1 MLLRCFPG
9 AVSPFTQRLLLQT
22 LQGINRTG
30 TEQQTSLELDMAWHH
45 DQLADAHEICDK
57 LAQQNDFLRAEL
69 AKHGVIVEGDEERS
83 FALGCVP
90 DQPQHFS
97 SFSDSAPGSA
107 RGGDGKGGTSEM
119 GDGMS
124 GVRPALLNM
133 ARESDAAC
141 HELQQMMDRLQGQL
155 SVTTSTAPPTISP
168 FAKVAAGSK
177 EEQLQA
183 TRSLC
188 YEAVLQA
195 VEVRLH
201 LAALVEVL
209 QPRETPGEGNVE
221 PITEELEPNKVS
233 PRPTAAWR
241 QSFDV
246 SGSSTFGDPA
256 NRDSLDSEGT
266 KPSFD
271 LQPKAKQT
279 VSFQMLDQPAY
290 SANLDS
296 FVSGNTKL
304 EHDLSS
310 FENDFDTTQLDN
322 PLFGSTMGREH
333 VHGTR
338 GVALTRASVAAQMF
352 HNLAQA
358 DSSLSVESRDQ
369 VAQGVRGV
377 QHQVRLQSHLLYV
390 QSVIIHGIALYLHD
404 AIWRSAFFA
413 TLKQMWTSCA
423 NALQSVSD

>member
-1 MLLRCFPG
+1 
-9 AVSPFTQRLLLQT
+9 
-22 LQGINRTG
+22 
-30 TEQQTSLELDMAWHH
+30 MAWHH
-45 DQLADAHEICDK
+45 DQLVDAHEICDK
-57 LAQQNDFLRAEL
+57 LGQQNDFLRAEL

-119 GDGMS
+119 GDGIS

-141 HELQQMMDRLQGQL
+141 HDLQQMIDRLQGQL
-155 SVTTSTAPPTISP
+155 SATTSTAPPTISP
-168 FAKVAAGSK
+168 FARVAAGSK
-177 EEQLQA
+177 DEQLLA
-183 TRSLC
+183 TKSLC
-188 YEAVLQA
+188 CEAVLQA
-195 VEVRLH
+195 VEVRSH
-201 LAALVEVL
+201 LATLVEVL
-209 QPRETPGEGNVE
+209 QPREVPAEEGDVE
-221 PITEELEPNKVS
+221 PVTEEPDKAS
-233 PRPTAAWR
+233 TPAAPWR

-246 SGSSTFGDPA
+246 SGSSTFGDHA
-256 NRDSLDSEGT
+256 NRNSLDSVGT
-266 KPSFD
+266 RPSFD

-296 FVSGNTKL
+296 FVSGNRKL

-333 VHGTR
+333 VLGTR

-352 HNLAQA
+352 QNLAET
-358 DSSLSVESRDQ
+358 DSSLSAESRDQ
-369 VAQGVRGV
+369 LAQGLRDV
-377 QHQVRLQSHLLYV
+377 QHQVKLHSHLLYV
-390 QSVIIHGIALYLHD
+390 HSVIVLAIALYLYD
-404 AIWRSAFFA
+404 AIWRSDVFT
-413 TLKQMWTSCA
+413 TLKQMGISFVECFA
-423 NALQSVSD
+423 GNSG

>member
-1 MLLRCFPG
+1 M
-9 AVSPFTQRLLLQT
+9 
-22 LQGINRTG
+22 
-30 TEQQTSLELDMAWHH
+30 ELDMAWHH
-45 DQLADAHEICDK
+45 DQLVDAHEICDK
-57 LAQQNDFLRAEL
+57 LGQQNDFLRAEL

-119 GDGMS
+119 GDGIS

-141 HELQQMMDRLQGQL
+141 HDLQQMIDRLQGQL
-155 SVTTSTAPPTISP
+155 SATTSTAPPTISP
-168 FAKVAAGSK
+168 FARVAAGSK
-177 EEQLQA
+177 DEQLLA
-183 TRSLC
+183 TKSLC
-188 YEAVLQA
+188 CEAVLQA
-195 VEVRLH
+195 VEVRSH
-201 LAALVEVL
+201 LATLVEVL
-209 QPRETPGEGNVE
+209 QPRELPAEEGDVE
-221 PITEELEPNKVS
+221 PVTEEPDKAS
-233 PRPTAAWR
+233 TPAAPWR

-246 SGSSTFGDPA
+246 SGSSTFGDHA
-256 NRDSLDSEGT
+256 NRNSLDSVGT
-266 KPSFD
+266 RPSFD

-296 FVSGNTKL
+296 FVSGNRKL

-333 VHGTR
+333 VLGTR

-352 HNLAQA
+352 QNLAET
-358 DSSLSVESRDQ
+358 DSSLSAESRDQ
-369 VAQGVRGV
+369 LAQGLRDV
-377 QHQVRLQSHLLYV
+377 QHQVKLHSHLLYV
-390 QSVIIHGIALYLHD
+390 HSVIVLAIALYLYD
-404 AIWRSAFFA
+404 AIWRSDVFT
-413 TLKQMWTSCA
+413 TLKQMGISFVECFA
-423 NALQSVSD
+423 GNSG

>member
-1 MLLRCFPG
+1 
-9 AVSPFTQRLLLQT
+9 
-22 LQGINRTG
+22 
-30 TEQQTSLELDMAWHH
+30 MAWHH
-45 DQLADAHEICDK
+45 DQLVDAHEICDK
-57 LAQQNDFLRAEL
+57 LGQQNDFLRAEL

-90 DQPQHFS
+90 DQPRHSS

-107 RGGDGKGGTSEM
+107 RGADGKGGASEM
-119 GDGMS
+119 GDSTS

-155 SVTTSTAPPTISP
+155 SATTSTAPPNISP

-183 TRSLC
+183 TKSLC
-188 YEAVLQA
+188 SEAVLQA
-195 VEVRLH
+195 VEVRSH
-201 LAALVEVL
+201 LAALMEVL
-209 QPRETPGEGNVE
+209 QPRDAPAEEGNVE
-221 PITEELEPNKVS
+221 PTTEEPNKAS
-233 PRPTAAWR
+233 PPPAAAWR

-246 SGSSTFGDPA
+246 PGSSNYGDPA
-256 NRDSLDSEGT
+256 TRESLDSVGT
-266 KPSFD
+266 RLSFD

-290 SANLDS
+290 SDNLDS
-296 FVSGNTKL
+296 FVSGNRKL

-310 FENDFDTTQLDN
+310 FDNDFDTSQLDN

-352 HNLAQA
+352 QNMAQA
-358 DSSLSVESRDQ
+358 DSSLNAESREQ
-369 VAQGVRGV
+369 LAQGLRDV
-377 QHQVRLQSHLLYV
+377 QHQVRLQCHLLHV
-390 QSVIIHGIALYLHD
+390 QPVINHGIALSLHD
-404 AIWRSAFFA
+404 AIWRSDFS
-413 TLKQMWTSCA
+413 TMLKQMWISFVQMLCSLCQASMASCS
-423 NALQSVSD
+423 LMVSLAVCLIS

>member
-1 MLLRCFPG
+1 M
-9 AVSPFTQRLLLQT
+9 
-22 LQGINRTG
+22 
-30 TEQQTSLELDMAWHH
+30 ELDVAWHH
-45 DQLADAHEICDK
+45 DQLIDAHEICDK
-57 LAQQNDFLRAEL
+57 LSQQNDFLRAEL
-69 AKHGVIVEGDEERS
+69 AKHGVIIEGDEERS
-83 FALGCVP
+83 FALGGVP

-107 RGGDGKGGTSEM
+107 LGGDGKGGTSEM
-119 GDGMS
+119 GDGIS

-155 SVTTSTAPPTISP
+155 SATSSTAPPTISP

-177 EEQLQA
+177 DEQLQA
-183 TRSLC
+183 TKSLC
-188 YEAVLQA
+188 SEAVLQA
-195 VEVRLH
+195 VEVRSH

-209 QPRETPGEGNVE
+209 QTREAPAEEGNIE
-221 PITEELEPNKVS
+221 PITEEPDTAS
-233 PRPTAAWR
+233 RPPTAAWR

-246 SGSSTFGDPA
+246 SGSSTFGDRT
-256 NRDSLDSEGT
+256 NRDSLDSVGT
-266 KPSFD
+266 MPSFE

-290 SANLDS
+290 SADLDS
-296 FVSGNTKL
+296 FVSGNGKL

-310 FENDFDTTQLDN
+310 FDNDFDTTQLHN

-352 HNLAQA
+352 QNLAEA
-358 DSSLSVESRDQ
+358 DSSLNAELRDQ
-369 VAQGVRGV
+369 LAHGVRDV
-377 QHQVRLQSHLLYV
+377 QHQVRLQCHLLYV
-390 QSVIIHGIALYLHD
+390 PSVIIHGTALYLHD
-404 AIWRSAFFA
+404 ASWHSDFF
-413 TLKQMWTSCA
+413 TTRKQMWIS
-423 NALQSVSD
+423 SVQMLCSLCQASIAS

>member
-1 MLLRCFPG
+1 M
-9 AVSPFTQRLLLQT
+9 
-22 LQGINRTG
+22 
-30 TEQQTSLELDMAWHH
+30 ELDMAWHH
-45 DQLADAHEICDK
+45 DQLVDAHEICDK
-57 LAQQNDFLRAEL
+57 LGQQNDFLRAEL

-119 GDGMS
+119 GDGIS

-141 HELQQMMDRLQGQL
+141 HDLQQMIDRLQGQL
-155 SVTTSTAPPTISP
+155 SATTSTAPPTISP

-177 EEQLQA
+177 DEQLLA
-183 TRSLC
+183 TKSLC
-188 YEAVLQA
+188 CEAVLQA
-195 VEVRLH
+195 VEVRSH
-201 LAALVEVL
+201 LATLVEVL
-209 QPRETPGEGNVE
+209 QPREAPAEEGDVE
-221 PITEELEPNKVS
+221 PVTEEPDKAS
-233 PRPTAAWR
+233 TPAAPWR

-246 SGSSTFGDPA
+246 SGSSTFGDHA
-256 NRDSLDSEGT
+256 NRNSLDSVGT
-266 KPSFD
+266 RPSFD

-296 FVSGNTKL
+296 FVSGNRKL

-352 HNLAQA
+352 QNLAET
-358 DSSLSVESRDQ
+358 DSSLSAESRDQ
-369 VAQGVRGV
+369 LAQGLRDV
-377 QHQVRLQSHLLYV
+377 QHQVKLHSHLLYV
-390 QSVIIHGIALYLHD
+390 HSVIVLAIALYLYD
-404 AIWRSAFFA
+404 AIWRSDVFT
-413 TLKQMWTSCA
+413 TLKQMGISFVECFA
-423 NALQSVSD
+423 VNSG